1 MESRGEVLVGLKNYW
16 SEIPKEVSRNE
27 YLKTKLLLVVMRVR
41 SYHG

>member
-16 SEIPKEVSRNE
+16 SEIAKEVSRNE
-27 YLKTKLLLVVMRVR
+27 YFTKLLLVVMRVR